1 MFFHAKVVVPYNDVV
16 EHLYSKNLSRFCEPS
31 RNLAVLS
38 TRLDL
43 TTRMVVRQ
51 YNACS
56 TRPNSR
62 FKNLPGMDEGAR
74 ERAYRN
80 RGGLYYLVLG
90 VEQQDNKVLPVK
102 VGYAP
107 PQQPVHVRGRGYHGS
122 LRVTN
127 LP

>member
-1 MFFHAKVVVPYNDVV
+1 MFFHAKVVLPNNDVV
-16 EHLYSKNLSRFCEPS
+16 EYLYSKNLSRFCEPS

-38 TRLDL
+38 TRV
-43 TTRMVVRQ
+43 VVRK

-56 TRPNSR
+56 TRPDSR

-90 VEQQDNKVLPVK
+90 VEQQDNKVLSVK

-107 PQQPVHVRGRGYHGS
+107 PQ
-122 LRVTN
+122 
-127 LP
+127 

>member
-43 TTRMVVRQ
+43 TTRVVVRQ

-90 VEQQDNKVLPVK
+90 VEQRTIKFSRSRLAIRPLN
-102 VGYAP
+102 
-107 PQQPVHVRGRGYHGS
+107 S
-122 LRVTN
+122 LSTSAG
-127 LP
+127 